1 MIFNILK
8 KIVVPC
14 AWNVCI
20 EIFKFNYIA
29 LYSIAY
35 YIAIL
40 TQDAYY
46 NAYTYHAVHQY
57 MYILTPIK
65 I

>member
-20 EIFKFNYIA
+20 EIFKFKAAPWDDINFRFYFRTEVV
-29 LYSIAY
+29 Y
-35 YIAIL
+35 L
-40 TQDAYY
+40 TDHVFIFFRIFIFYKY
-46 NAYTYHAVHQY
+46 F
-57 MYILTPIK
+57 
-65 I
+65 